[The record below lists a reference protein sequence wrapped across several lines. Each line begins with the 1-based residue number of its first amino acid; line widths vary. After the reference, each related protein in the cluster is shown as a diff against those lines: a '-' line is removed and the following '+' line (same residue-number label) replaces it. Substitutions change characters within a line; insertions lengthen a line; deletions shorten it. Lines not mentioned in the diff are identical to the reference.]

1 MAASKRSADPRLD
14 TYLSKRDFAVTTEP
28 TGGASAGPGPR
39 FVVQQHAATRMH
51 YDVRLEVDGVL
62 ASWAVPKG
70 PSYDPT
76 EKRLAVRTEDH
87 PMDYAGFE
95 GTIPKGEYGGG
106 SVIVWDAGIFH
117 NLTSGR
123 GGNVRPMADGLERG
137 HVKVWLEGE
146 KLQGAWALTRTSR
159 DGKDWLM
166 VKVKD
171 VTADPDVDPVTNAP
185 ESILSGMT
193 VKEIGTDASAP
204 VWHSGPVRH

>member
-1 MAASKRSADPRLD
+1 MAASERSADPRLD

-28 TGGASAGPGPR
+28 TGGTSSGPGPR

-123 GGNVRPMADGLERG
+123 GGNVRPMAEGLERG

-171 VTADPDVDPVTNAP
+171 VTADADVDPVTNAP
-185 ESILSGMT
+185 QSILSGMT
-193 VKEIGTDASAP
+193 VKEIGADASAP